1 MQDHKAGRDRLAQ
14 ASAQLETELH
24 DHAELKSRSA
34 RELQDL
40 RRTLEAEVAELKRS
54 RDHELADARR
64 AHEAEVSGVRKAL
77 ELELSESKR
86 AHETEV
92 SEVKKSHEAEQSEV
106 KKALETELQANKAA
120 AHQEVGWRFLAAY
133 HTMHHVI
140 AACMRVWDCTCI
152 SVTDS
157 SIAVPATSSS
167 SERLRMCHSL
177 LGTCHLA
184 HCVI

>member
-1 MQDHKAGRDRLAQ
+1 MRDRLAQ

-92 SEVKKSHEAEQSEV
+92 SEVKKSHEAELSEV
-106 KKALETELQANKAA
+106 KKALETELQANKAT
-120 AHQEVGWRFLAAY
+120 AHQEVGEPFLSRTRLWRACRTQRVAGCQSY
-133 HTMHHVI
+133 RAPSDSCMHKH
-140 AACMRVWDCTCI
+140 AACI
-152 SVTDS
+152 PVTRS
-157 SIAVPATSSS
+157 SIAMPAASSS
-167 SERLRMCHSL
+167 SE
-177 LGTCHLA
+177 A
-184 HCVI
+184 AYVPVPA